1 MKLKTDEIVTS
12 LCDREQPGVFTRS
25 TITIGL
31 VLKWLPHTVLGVHCI
46 HSTYDPT
53 RSKLS

>member
-31 VLKWLPHTVLGVHCI
+31 VLKWLPHTVLGYIVCI
-46 HSTYDPT
+46 NLMILHT
-53 RSKLS
+53 